1 MVPFGLGALAEV
13 ARRPYLWATAL
24 RQWRAVVP
32 PGWWARGLPVPMP
45 TRPYMALRLEAMFG
59 PGGGRLSPPELVGY
73 LEWCRWMRSLAR

>member
-13 ARRPYLWATAL
+13 GRRPYLWATAL
-24 RQWRAVVP
+24 RQWRAMVP
-32 PGWWARGLPVPMP
+32 PRWWARRARLPLP

-59 PGGGRLSPPELVGY
+59 PGGGRLSSSELVGY